1 MDQSK
6 FFINDKDNIIEGMD
20 EQTNEQN
27 APGIYYRLVA
37 LWVVCEAFAGGLLHA
52 IKLPFTGMII
62 SSMAVMCIILIA
74 WYVPSRT
81 AILKATIIVAVFKL
95 LLSPQ
100 SPPPAYIAVFFQGLM
115 GQLLLSNKRVFRFSA
130 ILLAVLSLVESAIQ
144 RILVLLIM
152 GNDFW
157 KAVNQFIQKVTGQ
170 KTVTNY
176 SQKIAISYILLHAVV
191 GILIG
196 IYLVN
201 LVKKSQDWR
210 SKHPEF
216 MINAGNEKLFEARQS
231 KKRKRIKLIFI
242 ILWFILLA
250 ILLLAYFDPAHSFIS
265 VNEITGLIIRFVFIL
280 LGWYLFLTP
289 FVMFVIK
296 RILVSQRLKKRK
308 EMNKVM
314 EILPGTKYI
323 FITSWQLSSK
333 ENGFKRL
340 GSFLKILLIN
350 VLYEKDT
357 DQSMVNH
364 NS

>member
-1 MDQSK
+1 M
-6 FFINDKDNIIEGMD
+6 E

-27 APGIYYRLVA
+27 APVIYYRLVA

-74 WYVPSRT
+74 WYVPSRM
-81 AILKATIIVAVFKL
+81 AILKATVIVAVFKL

-115 GQLLLSNKRVFRFSA
+115 GQLLLSNKRMFRFSA

-152 GNDFW
+152 GSDFW
-157 KAVNQFIQKVTGQ
+157 KAVNQFIQKVTNQ

-176 SQKIAISYILLHAVV
+176 SQKIAIGYILLHALV
-191 GILIG
+191 GVLIG

-201 LVKKSQDWR
+201 LVKRSGEWR

-216 MINAGNEKLFEARQS
+216 MISAGDEKLFEPRKS
-231 KKRKRIKLIFI
+231 KKKKRIKFIFI

-250 ILLLAYFDPAHSFIS
+250 TLLLAYFDPAHSFIS
-265 VNEITGLIIRFVFIL
+265 VNEITGLIIRFVLIL

-289 FVMFVIK
+289 VLMFFIK
-296 RILVSQRLKKRK
+296 KLLTNQRLKKKK

-314 EILPGTKYI
+314 EILPGIKYI

-333 ENGFKRL
+333 KNGFKRL
-340 GSFLKILLIN
+340 GFFLKILLIN
-350 VLYEKDT
+350 ILHEQET
-357 DQSMVNH
+357 DQSMV
-364 NS
+364 